1 MKRLARLKTMK
12 DIAPKDLADSLGRF
26 LYYEGIH
33 FRTEAA
39 YVAAIETFLGNLKK
53 FLSTESKLIE
63 EIKEQMNYYQ
73 NQYRGSEG

>member
-1 MKRLARLKTMK
+1 MK
-12 DIAPKDLADSLGRF
+12 DIDQKDLADSLGKF

-33 FRTEAA
+33 YRTEET

-53 FLSTESKLIE
+53 SLSTESQLIE
-63 EIKEQMNYYQ
+63 EIKERMKYYQ

>member
-1 MKRLARLKTMK
+1 MARLKTMK
-12 DIAPKDLADSLGRF
+12 DIDQKDLADSLGKF

-33 FRTEAA
+33 FRTESA
-39 YVAAIETFLGNLKK
+39 YVAAIETFWGNLKK

-63 EIKEQMNYYQ
+63 EIKGRMKYYQ